1 MRARSRTAAMSSS
14 LIRPPTDGSLCSTPD
29 GATSSPESGRDRRR
43 PLTASI
49 QRCLRVG
56 GSAQV
61 ADGLHTLLP
70 VQTAGNLG
78 LRRLH
83 HGVAGAS
90 WGRGVD
96 EAGLD
101 RAVPWV
107 IFDGDCA
114 FCTSSA
120 HWIGPTA
127 ESPRRARM
135 PSWCPGSS
143 PTSTA
148 LGTTAE
154 RAQREALWVGTDG
167 AIYGGAAA
175 FAEWLRFRGGG
186 YAVAGQLCEA
196 AASSFALASAV
207 YRLIAKNR
215 HRMPGG
221 SPACALPP
229 PGFDPAQP
237 GTKAL

>member
-1 MRARSRTAAMSSS
+1 MAIEVR
-14 LIRPPTDGSLCSTPD
+14 
-29 GATSSPESGRDRRR
+29 EV
-43 PLTASI
+43 PL
-49 QRCLRVG
+49 
-56 GSAQV
+56 
-61 ADGLHTLLP
+61 
-70 VQTAGNLG
+70 
-78 LRRLH
+78 
-83 HGVAGAS
+83 
-90 WGRGVD
+90 
-96 EAGLD
+96 
-101 RAVPWV
+101 V

-120 HWIGPTA
+120 HWVA
-127 ESPRRARM
+127 RRLNRR
-135 PSWCPGSS
+135 PGSNAALV
-143 PTSTA
+143 PWQFTDLAA

-154 RAQREALWVGTDG
+154 RAQREAMWVGTDG

-186 YAVAGQLCEA
+186 YAVAGRLLRLPLA
-196 AASSFALASAV
+196 RSVASAV

>member
-1 MRARSRTAAMSSS
+1 
-14 LIRPPTDGSLCSTPD
+14 
-29 GATSSPESGRDRRR
+29 
-43 PLTASI
+43 
-49 QRCLRVG
+49 VG
-56 GSAQV
+56 
-61 ADGLHTLLP
+61 
-70 VQTAGNLG
+70 
-78 LRRLH
+78 
-83 HGVAGAS
+83 AGAME
-90 WGRGVD
+90 
-96 EAGLD
+96 EAGLG

-120 HWIGPTA
+120 HWVARRLNRPLGPNAQLVPWQFTDLA
-127 ESPRRARM
+127 
-135 PSWCPGSS
+135 
-143 PTSTA
+143 A

-154 RAQREALWVGTDG
+154 RAQREALWVATGG

-186 YAVAGQLCEA
+186 YVVAGQLLRLPLARSVA
-196 AASSFALASAV
+196 AAV

>member
-1 MRARSRTAAMSSS
+1 MVATARW
-14 LIRPPTDGSLCSTPD
+14 
-29 GATSSPESGRDRRR
+29 
-43 PLTASI
+43 PLTGSI

-56 GSAQV
+56 GSTQV
-61 ADGLHTLLP
+61 AGGLHTLLP

-78 LRRLH
+78 LPRLH
-83 HGVAGAS
+83 SRVSGVGAD
-90 WGRGVD
+90 VVED
-96 EAGLD
+96 AGLD
-101 RAVPWV
+101 RTVPWV

-120 HWIGPTA
+120 HWVARRLNRPLGPNAQLVPWQFTDLA
-127 ESPRRARM
+127 
-135 PSWCPGSS
+135 
-143 PTSTA
+143 A
-148 LGTTAE
+148 LGTTTE

-175 FAEWLRFRGGG
+175 FAEWLRFRGAG
-186 YAVAGQLCEA
+186 YAVAGQLLSMPLA
-196 AASSFALASAV
+196 RSVASAV